1 MVSFLEKRG
10 KKSSSFF
17 RYTSQQGTLG
27 NVFGANDYWVGMGI
41 MLDSF
46 DNDGQ
51 KNNPFV
57 SLMINDG
64 TRSYDHVTDGSQQI
78 LTGIISSVFYSSS
91 SCIPS
96 HFRVSERFQK
106 QAIPSQA
113 SS

>member
-78 LTGIISSVFYSSS
+78 LTGRISSVFMYTLS
-91 SCIPS
+91 
-96 HFRVSERFQK
+96 F
-106 QAIPSQA
+106 
-113 SS
+113 